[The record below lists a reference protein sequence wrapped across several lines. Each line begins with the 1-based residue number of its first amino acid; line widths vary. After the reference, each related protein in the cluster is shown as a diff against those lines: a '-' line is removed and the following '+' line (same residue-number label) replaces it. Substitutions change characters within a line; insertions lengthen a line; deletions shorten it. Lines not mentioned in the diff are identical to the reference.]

1 MEKIDLIVNINGEM
15 KTFAVEK
22 GMTALDA
29 LEKNVADSRW
39 PLPKYRD
46 MLFLY

>member
-1 MEKIDLIVNINGEM
+1 MASLRATV
-15 KTFAVEK
+15 
-22 GMTALDA
+22 DA
-29 LEKNVADSRW
+29 LERRVSSARW

>member
-1 MEKIDLIVNINGEM
+1 MQGLRTTVDS
-15 KTFAVEK
+15 
-22 GMTALDA
+22 
-29 LEKNVADSRW
+29 LERKVADSRW